1 MGHLLTETEVTALT
15 ALAEQ
20 DEGLNGR
27 RAQAL
32 LSLHSGHTQAEA
44 ATHAG
49 LTKGQLGYI
58 LRKFRE
64 ERLAIFPTIAPPAA
78 EATPETPPPA
88 EPAAAEPAPA
98 GSASSEPR
106 AKAQPNQIQL
116 LLGELDR
123 LVGELRQTI
132 PGSSQSTYSPQNMLR
147 LVRANIER
155 LAPDAQLTILKN
167 LQSVNPKDLLNKDT
181 WRGIAYMITY
191 SAQFQA
197 EQTREKLNAQLPE
210 PLRPDSV
217 MAFFRQNWEKLA
229 PEMVQTVLSSLENT
243 RKEDLLDPD
252 TWKGLAYMLNYSA
265 QYQAEQTREKL
276 NAQLPEPFKPDT
288 VLGFMRSALER
299 VAPDVAKG
307 ILQTLENS
315 SKEDLLDPDTWKGVW
330 YMLNYSLQFQ
340 ADQFKQRL
348 MGERKE

>member
-1 MGHLLTETEVTALT
+1 MGQENRLLTAAEAAALT
-15 ALAEQ
+15 RLAEI

-32 LSLHSGHTQAEA
+32 LAIDIGHTQAEA
-44 ATHAG
+44 AAGAG

-64 ERLAIFPTIAPPAA
+64 ERLAVFPDIA
-78 EATPETPPPA
+78 
-88 EPAAAEPAPA
+88 PAAAEPTPEEPPA
-98 GSASSEPR
+98 AQPEPE
-106 AKAQPNQIQL
+106 AKAQPGQL
-116 LLGELDR
+116 QALLAELDKM
-123 LVGELRQTI
+123 VDELRQTF
-132 PGSSQSTYSPQNMLR
+132 PSSGQAAYSPQNMLK
-147 LVRANIER
+147 LVRENIER

-167 LQSVNPKDLLNKDT
+167 LQGMSVKDLLNKDT

-197 EQTREKLNAQLPE
+197 EQTRERLNAQLPE
-210 PLRPDSV
+210 PLRPDNV
-217 MAFFRQNWEKLA
+217 LNFFRQNLEKVT
-229 PEMVQTVLSSLENT
+229 PEIVQTVLGSLENT

-252 TWKGLAYMLNYSA
+252 TWKGIAYMLSYSA
-265 QYQAEQTREKL
+265 QHQAEQTREKL

-299 VAPDVAKG
+299 VTPDVAKG
-307 ILQTLENS
+307 ILQTLENTN
-315 SKEDLLDPDTWKGVW
+315 KEDLLDPDTWKGIW

-340 ADQFKQRL
+340 AEQFKQRV
-348 MGERKE
+348 MGEAKE